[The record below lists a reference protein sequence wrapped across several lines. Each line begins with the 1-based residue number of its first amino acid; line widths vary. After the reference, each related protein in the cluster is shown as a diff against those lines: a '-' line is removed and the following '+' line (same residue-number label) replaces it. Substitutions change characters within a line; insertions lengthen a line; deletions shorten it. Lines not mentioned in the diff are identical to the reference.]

1 MVTEASQYSVLIVED
16 NQDLVLGLQD
26 LLHHDGYAVTA
37 VGTVAAALE
46 LVRAHRFN
54 AILLDLGLPDG
65 DGLEVLKESQ
75 RLDPSLPVV
84 IVTAHISSDRTVGSL
99 AQGAYAYLTKP
110 YDREELR
117 HTLRRAIGVKE
128 LAVKVQRTEHL
139 LSQSEERFRSLV
151 DSAADAIV
159 LADHCGRI
167 LSWNLSASTLFGY
180 ADEEAIGKPLT
191 LLMPERYRQA
201 HVQGLARME
210 STGKSRAIGFV
221 IEVHGLKKDG
231 TEFPIELSLATWKS
245 MEHSFYSGII
255 RDISDRKKVERAMQ
269 DSQERFRQL
278 AEHISEVFWMT
289 DLAKQQMLYVS
300 SGYEKIWG
308 RSCESLYASPQ
319 SWLDAVHTED
329 RARVRDAALRKQ
341 TVGTYDEQYRIL
353 RPDGAIRWISDRAF
367 PIRDSSGIAYRIV
380 GLAGDITDQMCVQQL
395 LRDSEERLELVIQGS
410 HDGFW
415 DGQVLSGEPW
425 SSPSTPVWWSPRV
438 KTMLGYTDEEFPD
451 VLESWASRLHPAD
464 AGRVFA
470 ALTAHIEH
478 HDPYDVEYRLLT
490 KAGTYGWFQAR
501 GQAIWDETGR
511 MTRMAGSLRDVT
523 DRKQAEDALRRNE
536 QLLQTVADNTTA
548 IIYVKDIDGRFLF
561 INRSFEQL
569 FHLTTQQII
578 GHTNYEIFPREI
590 ADAFRANDL
599 QVLERNR
606 TVEYEELAPHED
618 GLHTYLSI
626 KFPLCDHTGKPY
638 ATCGISTDITERKQ
652 TEEAFRQSEERF
664 RTMFTQAP
672 IGMALIDSLTGQIHE
687 ANSKFAQISGRTK
700 DELCGLDWMSITHP
714 DDVQADLNNMAKLNA
729 GEIAGFQM
737 EKRYIRP
744 DGTVAWINL
753 TVAPIKVKEH
763 VGPRHLAM
771 IEDITERKRD
781 EEIRQ
786 EMQMALAH
794 AMPGISR
801 LDSGGRYLSVN
812 KMYARALGYDP
823 SELIGRGWSHTVS
836 PAYRPHAEAAYE
848 TMLRKG
854 TGEFEAIAVRKDGST
869 FWKQVLM
876 VKILD
881 RDGCHVGH
889 HCFMRDITERKSIE
903 HNLRSLT
910 EQLHLA
916 LTSAEVGTWNW
927 DLQTDHIYWSSQ
939 VDRFLDLSEGA
950 RPRTKYDW
958 LALVYP
964 EDRESMMR
972 VMRQAMDQL
981 GADVAFE
988 HRVLEPDGSFKRC
1001 IWTGEIIRD
1010 QDGKA
1015 LHILGTVRAT

>member
-1 MVTEASQYSVLIVED
+1 MVTEASQYSLLIVED

-37 VGTVAAALE
+37 AGTVAAALT
-46 LVRAHRFN
+46 LIRAHRFN

-65 DGLEVLKESQ
+65 DGIEVLKESQ

-84 IVTAHISSDRTVGSL
+84 IVTAHISSDRTVGAL

-151 DSAADAIV
+151 DSATDAIV
-159 LADHCGRI
+159 LADHRGRI

-180 ADEEAIGKPLT
+180 ADEEAIGEPLT
-191 LLMPERYRQA
+191 LLMPARYRQA
-201 HVQGLARME
+201 HEQGLARMK
-210 STGKSRAIGFV
+210 STGISRAIGSV

-245 MEHSFYSGII
+245 TEHSFYSGII

-300 SGYEKIWG
+300 SGYEEIWG

-319 SWLDAVHTED
+319 SWLDAVHPED
-329 RARVRDAALRKQ
+329 RARVRDAALCKQ

-380 GLAGDITDQMCVQQL
+380 GLAGDITDQMRIQQL
-395 LRDSEERLELVIQGS
+395 LRASEERLELVIQGS

-425 SSPSTPVWWSPRV
+425 SSPRTPVWWSPRV

-523 DRKQAEDALRRNE
+523 DRKQAEDALRRSE
-536 QLLQTVADNTTA
+536 QLLSAVVNNTTA
-548 IIYVKDIDGRFLF
+548 VIYVKYTDGRYLL
-561 INRSFEQL
+561 INRRFEQL
-569 FHLTTQQII
+569 FHLTTDQIV
-578 GHTNYEIFPREI
+578 GHTDHEIFPKDI
-590 ADAFRANDL
+590 ADAFRANDVT
-599 QVLERNR
+599 VLAQNR
-606 TVEYEELAPHED
+606 AVEYEEYAPHSD
-618 GLHTYLSI
+618 GLHTYISI
-626 KFPLCDHTGKPY
+626 KFPLHDDTAKPY
-638 ATCGISTDITERKQ
+638 AICGISTDITERK
-652 TEEAFRQSEERF
+652 R
-664 RTMFTQAP
+664 M
-672 IGMALIDSLTGQIHE
+672 
-687 ANSKFAQISGRTK
+687 
-700 DELCGLDWMSITHP
+700 
-714 DDVQADLNNMAKLNA
+714 
-729 GEIAGFQM
+729 
-737 EKRYIRP
+737 
-744 DGTVAWINL
+744 
-753 TVAPIKVKEH
+753 
-763 VGPRHLAM
+763 
-771 IEDITERKRD
+771 EDIHR
-781 EEIRQ
+781 
-786 EMQMALAH
+786 
-794 AMPGISR
+794 
-801 LDSGGRYLSVN
+801 
-812 KMYARALGYDP
+812 
-823 SELIGRGWSHTVS
+823 SH
-836 PAYRPHAEAAYE
+836 E
-848 TMLRKG
+848 
-854 TGEFEAIAVRKDGST
+854 
-869 FWKQVLM
+869 
-876 VKILD
+876 
-881 RDGCHVGH
+881 
-889 HCFMRDITERKSIE
+889 
-903 HNLRSLT
+903 
-910 EQLHLA
+910 EQLCIA
-916 LTSAEVGTWNW
+916 LSSAEVGAWSWN
-927 DLQTDHIYWSSQ
+927 LQTDQIYWSSL
-939 VDRFLDLSEGA
+939 VNSFLDLSDGTH
-950 RPRTKYDW
+950 PRTKYDW

-964 EDRESMMR
+964 EDRESMAR
-972 VMRQAMDQL
+972 AMRQAMDEVSA
-981 GADVAFE
+981 GVAFE
-988 HRVLEPDGSFKRC
+988 HRVLQPDGSFKRC